1 MERVRG
7 EPAGK
12 VEGRPVK
19 WRLKSVLLVRKA
31 RFLEPEPSVTLNTA
45 HGVFLGPSRGRRP
58 ESEDGLCQGVFV
70 ERVPGGPRKHWNSRG
85 PRKHWNSRGA
95 GGHRRGQDESPSTW
109 LAQSHCLCSA

>member
-1 MERVRG
+1 M
-7 EPAGK
+7 
-12 VEGRPVK
+12 K

-31 RFLEPEPSVTLNTA
+31 RFLEPEPSVTLSTA

-85 PRKHWNSRGA
+85 A
-95 GGHRRGQDESPSTW
+95 GGHRRGQDESPSPW
-109 LAQSHCLCSA
+109 LAQSHCLFSA